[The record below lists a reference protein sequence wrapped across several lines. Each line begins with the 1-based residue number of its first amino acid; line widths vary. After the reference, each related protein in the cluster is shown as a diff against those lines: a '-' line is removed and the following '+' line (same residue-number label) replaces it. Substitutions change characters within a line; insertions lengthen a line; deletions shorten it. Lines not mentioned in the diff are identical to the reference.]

1 MEILKRSLSA
11 GSLSQRVVSV
21 LAQGDHSRY
30 SQANEGRGGNARV
43 RLATGSQINTDIL
56 FSNPSQSQQLQE
68 PATRHFSVNHD
79 KIGAQSVPGHSLLL
93 LQPSAPPSSSLS
105 PSPFQYETSLPLG
118 ERDRNCVCVCA
129 LARYPTEQIYRS
141 FVSVASRCQ
150 KMASTMFNLTDSPS
164 LPDSL

>member
-11 GSLSQRVVSV
+11 GSLSQRLVSV

-105 PSPFQYETSLPLG
+105 PSPFQYETFLPLG
-118 ERDRNCVCVCA
+118 ERDRKCVRACVCVHSPDIQLNRFTVRLFLLRLDAKRWLRQC
-129 LARYPTEQIYRS
+129 
-141 FVSVASRCQ
+141 
-150 KMASTMFNLTDSPS
+150 LT
-164 LPDSL
+164 